1 MYITNQKDDL
11 GSTEPDLSDVVC
23 CNEEEGDNYKLIMMT
38 AIVKMKMTERKTA
51 RMQPV
56 WVYFSPGIK
65 NEKTF
70 DKIQGLDL
78 HNPR

>member
-1 MYITNQKDDL
+1 MYIIYQKDDF
-11 GSTEPDLSDVVC
+11 GSAEPDLSNVVC
-23 CNEEEGDNYKLIMMT
+23 CNEEEGDYYKLIMMM

-56 WVYFSPGIK
+56 WVCLSPGIR

-70 DKIQGLDL
+70 EKTCTIQDKGT
-78 HNPR
+78 